1 MTRLKFSK
9 PLSLAVVIALASPLA
24 MADDKAGWY
33 IGGSLGGTLANI
45 DNSDIKKGLTAGGF
59 TTTSLKSDESDI
71 GFKLLGGY
79 QFNEIVAIEGGYFNL
94 GKFGYKA
101 NTLPAGSLKGD
112 IKVQG
117 IHIDVVGTWFFTEE
131 FALLARV
138 GVIQT
143 KAEASF
149 KGSGAVTPAIAKSS
163 KDDTNYKLGLGLQ
176 YSVTPALNIRTE
188 LERYRVNDSIAT
200 KGDVDLISL
209 GITYRFGT
217 KRHTPAKVK
226 EEPVVVLATEPQV
239 EEIVEQAVAA
249 HKVIILAF
257 DDVHFEF
264 DKSSLSPHAKKVM
277 DENIKL
283 LKKNP
288 GAKIRIA
295 GYTSASGTTAHNQKL
310 SEERAQAVK
319 DYLVKGGIKK
329 ERLST
334 IGYGEDWPAAY
345 EAAPKNLY
353 SPAAKANMRVL
364 FEVLIK

>member
-1 MTRLKFSK
+1 MTRLNFSK
-9 PLSLAVVIALASPLA
+9 PLSLAVVIVLASPLA

-45 DNSDIKKGLTAGGF
+45 DHSDIKKGLTAGGF
-59 TTTSLKSDESDI
+59 TTTSLKSSENDI

-94 GKFGYKA
+94 GKFDYKA
-101 NTLPAGSLKGD
+101 NTLPLGSLKGD

-138 GVIQT
+138 GAIHT

-149 KGSGAVTPAIAKSS
+149 KGSGAVTPATSKSS
-163 KDDTNYKLGLGLQ
+163 KDDTNFKVGLGLQ

-200 KGDVDLISL
+200 KGDIDLISL
-209 GITYRFGT
+209 GVTYRFGT
-217 KRHTPAKVK
+217 KRNKVV
-226 EEPVVVLATEPQV
+226 EEKVVVV
-239 EEIVEQAVAA
+239 AVAPPVEK
-249 HKVIILAF
+249 KVEKVVVAKKVVVITF

-264 DKSSLSPHAKKVM
+264 DQSRLSKDTQKVM
-277 DENIKL
+277 DENIAQ

-288 GAKIRIA
+288 NSTVLIE
-295 GYTSASGTTAHNQKL
+295 GYTSASGTDAYNQNL
-310 SEERAQAVK
+310 SEKRAKAVK
-319 DYLVKGGIKK
+319 DYLVKGGIKE

-334 IGYGEDWPAAY
+334 IGYGHTNPAEY
-345 EAAPKNLY
+345 EKKPKELR

-364 FEVLIK
+364 FQVLVK